1 MKILLSLDG
10 TPMAESVI
18 PLTQDLARRWQAE
31 VLLVRACDPARSMAP
46 ELPLSLRE
54 KLQQS
59 SMAVA
64 QEYLASQQRRFEELS
79 TQILVPAGRPQEAIP
94 RLAQEQDCGLIVL
107 ASHGRK
113 GPERWLIGSVAEGIL
128 RRSHR
133 PVLIVKPPAAQAAS
147 FQHILLPLDGSEASQ
162 RALQFM
168 TPFLSEATR
177 VTLLQC
183 SGISLDSLG
192 EEMGAEV
199 TQHFLDQMAVALR
212 EVKIP
217 GVQPDIVV
225 CHGEPV
231 EVIVQWA
238 LDHRCDLIAMSTQGR
253 TGRPDSD
260 AHRWLGSVTE
270 RVARTAHCAVLACP
284 PPQPSR

>member
-10 TPMAESVI
+10 TPMAESVV
-18 PLTQDLARRWQAE
+18 PLAQDLARRWQGE
-31 VLLVRACDPARSMAP
+31 VLLVRACDPAHSIAP
-46 ELPLSLRE
+46 ELPPSLRE
-54 KLQQS
+54 KLLQS

-64 QEYLASQQRRFEELS
+64 QEYLASQQPRFEEL
-79 TQILVPAGRPQEAIP
+79 TTRTRVPVGRPQEAIP
-94 RLAQEQDCGLIVL
+94 QLAQEQDCDLIVL

-113 GPERWLIGSVAEGIL
+113 GPERWLLGSVAEGVL
-128 RRSHR
+128 RRSQR
-133 PVLIVKPPAAQAAS
+133 PVLIVKPPAAPIAS
-147 FQHILLPLDGSEASQ
+147 FQHILLPLDGSEASR
-162 RALQFM
+162 RALQCV
-168 TPFLSEATR
+168 TPLLTEATR

-183 SGISLDSLG
+183 SGISPDTLG
-192 EEMGAEV
+192 EEIGNEV
-199 TQHFLDQMAVALR
+199 TQHFLDQMAVSLR

-231 EVIVQWA
+231 EAIVQWA
-238 LDHRCDLIAMSTQGR
+238 QDLHCDLIAMSTQGR

-270 RVARTAHCAVLACP
+270 RVARASLCAVLACP
-284 PPQPSR
+284 PPQPTR